1 MSQNRPLISKTTD
14 PTVTL
19 TKTLRAVL
27 YRCVFIFV
35 QKGTARMCVILS
47 LKSPCH
53 PVTWGHDVTAL
64 CVDRSHLYAL
74 RWQKWHSTLFSFGGD
89 GPRTERHRDLWQ
101 QYANQEESLSSEVKH
116 SDRTSTFHQ
125 HREISSCKRLLSC
138 SVNQGQFIPHILPE
152 VENGGGFGLI
162 EWYSISW
169 EL

>member
-27 YRCVFIFV
+27 YRCVFILFKRE
-35 QKGTARMCVILS
+35 QLGCVSFCHWNPPVTLS
-47 LKSPCH
+47 LE
-53 PVTWGHDVTAL
+53 VTMSLH